1 MIRLNEALLS
11 TLVPPAALS
20 SATTADV
27 SPPPASCPPMENHLI
42 SLRMQ
47 LYPSF
52 AKSMSSQID
61 SLRKINGSLPA
72 AGVFGG
78 GKASGSNVKDA
89 VVQVIARRYAELFNT
104 VVALSGEGEGD
115 GGDEE
120 MVFSR
125 SAGPSST
132 LRLPTDC
139 YCSTAYCDY
148 DKSSTSY

>member
-11 TLVPPAALS
+11 MLVPPPS
-20 SATTADV
+20 SAPSDSA
-27 SPPPASCPPMENHLI
+27 CPPMESHLI
-42 SLRMQ
+42 NLRMQ

-52 AKSMSSQID
+52 AKSMSAQID

-104 VVALSGEGEGD
+104 VVALSGEGEE

-125 SAGPSST
+125 
-132 LRLPTDC
+132 
-139 YCSTAYCDY
+139 
-148 DKSSTSY
+148 

>member
-20 SATTADV
+20 SAMTADF
-27 SPPPASCPPMENHLI
+27 SPSPASCPPMENHLI
-42 SLRMQ
+42 SLRIQ

-78 GKASGSNVKDA
+78 GKASGLNVKDA

-125 SAGPSST
+125 
-132 LRLPTDC
+132 
-139 YCSTAYCDY
+139 
-148 DKSSTSY
+148 